1 MGELD
6 FECILWDFGGVFT
19 GSPFYSID
27 DYAGHLGVKP
37 QQLIELVL
45 GYGLEDGDPHW
56 HRLERGEITMAEALE
71 EIEALISASG
81 IQGFAIRD
89 FFKSMGGENDKT
101 QEMFD
106 AARRYKD
113 LGITQLIL
121 SNNIREFSS
130 SWKSMLPENVFDGI
144 IDSSEVGIRKP
155 DPKIF
160 TLGLQIANKSAAR
173 TIFLDDYLEH
183 VHVAEELGIKSIHVG
198 PDPLDAVKQLDKLLS
213 TPN

>member
-1 MGELD
+1 MGESD

-27 DYAGHLGVKP
+27 NYAGHLGVKP

-45 GYGLEDGDPHW
+45 GYGLEDGDHHW

-106 AARRYKD
+106 AVRRYKD

-121 SNNIREFSS
+121 SNNIREFSDINS
-130 SWKSMLPENVFDGI
+130 HTHFQQVEPGFRELRRYG
-144 IDSSEVGIRKP
+144 
-155 DPKIF
+155 DPSGH
-160 TLGLQIANKSAAR
+160 LGLCQEPPNAAKVS
-173 TIFLDDYLEH
+173 FVSLEK
-183 VHVAEELGIKSIHVG
+183 V
-198 PDPLDAVKQLDKLLS
+198 
-213 TPN
+213 N